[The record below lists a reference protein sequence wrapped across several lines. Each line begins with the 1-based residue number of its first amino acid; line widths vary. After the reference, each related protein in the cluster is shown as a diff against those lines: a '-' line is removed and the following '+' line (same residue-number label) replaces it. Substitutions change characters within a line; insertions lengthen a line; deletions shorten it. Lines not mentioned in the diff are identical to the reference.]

1 MRPLAAI
8 ALASEPAD
16 EKVLEDK
23 PRNRK
28 EFIINKPL
36 AKAIFGFGGLIFLI
50 CTFVL
55 WSMNKNIPYIS
66 EIDTTM
72 FFAGYMVLNWWNLF
86 NARVIGKNKSVFS
99 GLFNNSKFYG
109 VTFGILVTTWLI
121 VQFGGEVFRTHPL
134 SWETWGMI
142 LLVTSP
148 VLIIRELYFQLFGKK
163 KSN

>member
-1 MRPLAAI
+1 
-8 ALASEPAD
+8 
-16 EKVLEDK
+16 
-23 PRNRK
+23 
-28 EFIINKPL
+28 
-36 AKAIFGFGGLIFLI
+36 
-50 CTFVL
+50 
-55 WSMNKNIPYIS
+55 MNKNIPYIS

-121 VQFGGEVFRTHPL
+121 
-134 SWETWGMI
+134 

-148 VLIIRELYFQLFGKK
+148 VLIVRELYFQLFGKK